1 LNNFFRSPE
10 RNNYDKKIKNKIKN
24 NQPLDKTDLCLMYL
38 AMISEPNKHL
48 TQQQLKFDSNKPV
61 DQICD

>member
-1 LNNFFRSPE
+1 
-10 RNNYDKKIKNKIKN
+10 
-24 NQPLDKTDLCLMYL
+24 MYL
-38 AMISEPNKHL
+38 AMISEPNKHF